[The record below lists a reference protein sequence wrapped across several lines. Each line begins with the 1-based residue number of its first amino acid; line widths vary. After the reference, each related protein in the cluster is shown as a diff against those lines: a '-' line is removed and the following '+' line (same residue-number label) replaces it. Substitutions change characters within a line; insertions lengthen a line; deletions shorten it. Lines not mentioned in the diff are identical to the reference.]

1 MIRIGNFNRLMILER
16 SQGKVF
22 LDGGEDGQVILSNR
36 EAPPECQVG
45 EMLNVFV
52 YTDADSDSLL
62 ATVQRP
68 FVTVGEFAHLEVAS
82 LERIGAF
89 LDWGLPKQ
97 LFLPFREQTR
107 ELQIGHKAIVYLYL
121 DSTRRIS
128 ASMRIDKHLNKNPR
142 DYFYGQKVD
151 LLIFGA
157 TDLGF
162 KAIVNGRHLGLL
174 YGNEIFQPISIGQSI
189 GGFIQNIREDGKLD
203 LSLQQAGYR
212 GVDEISQKILDIL
225 EKKGG
230 FLAMTDRSSAEEIY
244 QVFNM
249 SKKKYKMAVG
259 NLYKKRLIHI
269 DETGIRLSKKTS

>member
-36 EAPPECQVG
+36 EAPPDCQVG
-45 EMLNVFV
+45 EIINVFV

-68 FVTVGEFAHLEVAS
+68 FATVGEFAHLEVAS

-107 ELQIGHKAIVYLYL
+107 ELQIGHRAIVYLYL

-128 ASMRIDKHLNKNPR
+128 ASMRIDKHLDKNPR

-174 YGNEIFQPISIGQSI
+174 YGNEIFQPISIGQSV
-189 GGFIQNIREDGKLD
+189 GGFIQNIREDGKMD

-225 EKKGG
+225 EKNGG
-230 FLAMTDRSSAEEIY
+230 FLPMTDKSSAEEIY
-244 QVFNM
+244 RVFNM

-259 NLYKKRLIHI
+259 NLYKKLLIRI
-269 DETGIRLSKKTS
+269 DEAGIRLSK